1 MGGWHPLGGDGW
13 GRPGGASLAFLEP
26 SSLPLFPPMAEWGL
40 RAPAE
45 HGLQPGG
52 PHAPL
57 TCLLCGLGRGWGR
70 GIGGLR
76 IITVNCSWN
85 RPCRGC
91 PGKLLALITGIM
103 SCGWQG
109 SFAAIFPG
117 GLPSAPPHTD
127 RPPHTCWPQRGPGRD
142 GLTSRPWGAGAE
154 GRLGLTPEPSE
165 TRRTLGGPCCCC
177 GLREPSSDG
186 VSEAG
191 LDREGPE
198 EGAQV
203 FQSLDFAW
211 GPPRAGG
218 HGEPWTLNSQWSS
231 GPGAF
236 QPWKLLVRG
245 GSAPVQGGPG
255 WGLRLPRGWGV
266 GGLPGVR

>member
-1 MGGWHPLGGDGW
+1 
-13 GRPGGASLAFLEP
+13 
-26 SSLPLFPPMAEWGL
+26 MAEWGL

-103 SCGWQG
+103 SCSWQG

-117 GLPSAPPHTD
+117 GLPSAPLHTG

-177 GLREPSSDG
+177 GLRDRSSDG
-186 VSEAG
+186 VREAG
-191 LDREGPE
+191 LDREAPE
-198 EGAQV
+198 G
-203 FQSLDFAW
+203 
-211 GPPRAGG
+211 
-218 HGEPWTLNSQWSS
+218 
-231 GPGAF
+231 
-236 QPWKLLVRG
+236 
-245 GSAPVQGGPG
+245 GGPG
-255 WGLRLPRGWGV
+255 FPVSGFCLGPTSSSRARRTLDSELTVELSAWGLPALEAAGERGKRPGAGWARAGAPAAEGLGSGRASRGAV
-266 GGLPGVR
+266 GSRWHTISLSG